1 MRQGWRL
8 SRAVRRVVLLSGLAV
23 LVCTVSI
30 VSITSLTIFLPLRQ
44 ELAGQILSSIVKRDT
59 EIRGNVDLTIGHII
73 SIRIEDA
80 FIQNEAN
87 SIAGNPSVFDS
98 VSFDAGIG
106 ILAGRTASISNFKM
120 YGADIELEVGSRE
133 AAGQSSSISELP
145 SIILNSPVLADISLG
160 DVALRFVDPRDG
172 WRETLEIDTLK
183 LSTAKNSERTY
194 AVLDGKLNGT
204 PFEVIGEIV
213 RLTSGGTPV
222 RGDYDF
228 GFEIPGL
235 TARAQG
241 SVDTSQPVAEVSGR
255 ITSGSH
261 SLSELFSSLGLVS
274 GLDGTADISW
284 RYQGPLDNLGFSGI
298 EAVVESEL
306 GDRVTVSGSIMRSVT
321 EPQLDLDFSASLAP
335 IDGLKSSLIAIQ
347 VEEISGT
354 LSGPLSALSINRAHV
369 KTDTIIIDSETL
381 GPISVGRIVK
391 HPDNRVGLEEIVIND
406 GPEDSP
412 HLIVTGHVHDI
423 LGLMGAEFEGEFN
436 IPAAVLLGETGP
448 ARSQLGVLKGDLT
461 LGDASGEFGIDR
473 FRAYSAETDLF
484 ALSLELSVPEVRV
497 LSEIDLAAD
506 IIVPEPQLVLSALHL
521 PIEQDLPP
529 LELSSS
535 LKLGLNNAVL
545 SGSLTSGSSRI
556 EGDINVA
563 PVEESQNVLLTG
575 SVHSDLLDLSDIAG
589 FLKLP
594 EIDTSKASGMK
605 AFAQW
610 FSARLYTDLSF
621 AVEKLASG
629 KDKAGN
635 LAGSL
640 VSAGNELSVTGFQMA
655 YLGGTLRGDFS
666 IELSEDTATARAS
679 GRMEKFPFKRLMNEL
694 GLVSPISSTVY
705 ASFDIAGNA
714 SSGTDFLKSLSGRLT
729 ASLWGGTL
737 PDRMVEL
744 AGLSA
749 FTWLVTGNQKNT
761 AKLLCA
767 VVPLHFK
774 NGVARTGATVVETE
788 NVQIIGNGTVN
799 FRSGTLDLSFA
810 PRAKRKQLVEIVSP
824 FQIKGK
830 LTSPELVIQEAGAG
844 RVVGEIASLPL
855 NIIGHIFRGS
865 GQIDETARPC
875 VLSENSGPK

>member
-1 MRQGWRL
+1 M
-8 SRAVRRVVLLSGLAV
+8 VVLVVAGGFLFAAAILFSVA
-23 LVCTVSI
+23 
-30 VSITSLTIFLPLRQ
+30 SLNIFLPLRQ
-44 ELAGQILSSIVKRDT
+44 ELGARILSAVLQRET
-59 EIRGNVDLTIGHII
+59 EIRGNVDLTIGRTV

-80 FIQNEAN
+80 
-87 SIAGNPSVFDS
+87 SIRNTAKSSVGNPSVFDR

-106 ILAGRTASISNFKM
+106 ILAGRMDSISNFKM

-133 AAGQSSSISELP
+133 ATDQPYSFSELP
-145 SIILNSPVLADISLG
+145 SIILNSPILTDVSLG

-172 WRETLEIDTLK
+172 WQETLEIVTLK

-194 AVLDGKLNGT
+194 TVLDGKLNGT

-213 RLTSGGTPV
+213 RLTSGGAPM
-222 RGDYDF
+222 RGEYDF

-241 SVDTSQPVAEVSGR
+241 SVDTSQPVAEVAGR

-274 GLDGTADISW
+274 GLDGTADLSW
-284 RYQGPLDNLGFSGI
+284 NYQGPLDNLRFSGI

-306 GDRVTVSGSIMRSVT
+306 GDRVTASGSIMRSVT

-335 IDGLKSSLIAIQ
+335 FEGLKSSLIAIQ
-347 VEEISGT
+347 VEEISGN
-354 LSGPLSALSINRAHV
+354 LSGPLSALSINRVHV

-391 HPDNRVGLEEIVIND
+391 HPDNRVGLEEIVIKD

-448 ARSQLGVLKGDLT
+448 ARSKLGVLKGDLT

-497 LSEIDLAAD
+497 LSEMDLAAD
-506 IIVPEPQLVLSALHL
+506 ISVPEPQLVLSALEF
-521 PIEQDLPP
+521 PIEVDLPP
-529 LELSSS
+529 LELSTS
-535 LKLGLNNAVL
+535 LKLGLNNAVV
-545 SGSLTSGSSRI
+545 SGSLTTGSSRI
-556 EGDINVA
+556 GGDINVA
-563 PVEESQNVLLTG
+563 PVEDTQNVLLTG

-610 FSARLYTDLSF
+610 FSPQLHTDVSF
-621 AVEKLASG
+621 SVEKLVSG

-640 VSAGNELSVTGFQMA
+640 VLDGNALGVTGFQMA

-666 IELSEDTATARAS
+666 IESSENTATVHAS

-714 SSGTDFLKSLSGRLT
+714 GSGNDFLKSLSGRLT

-737 PDRMVEL
+737 PDRIIEL

-749 FTWLVTGNQKNT
+749 FTWLVTGNQQNT

-799 FRSGTLDLSFA
+799 FRSGALDLSFA

-830 LTSPELVIQEAGAG
+830 LTSPDLVIQEAGAG

-865 GQIDETARPC
+865 GQIDESAKLC
-875 VLSENSGPK
+875 VLPKHSGPK